1 MNTAFSSLSLG
12 RLIAFHLTPPFC
24 VCRREVGGEMSLLIN
39 ILQVNNASTQRGRGM
54 TLPCAVLARVCM
66 LDGLKTMT
74 LGMGEWL
81 IGRALV

>member
-1 MNTAFSSLSLG
+1 
-12 RLIAFHLTPPFC
+12 
-24 VCRREVGGEMSLLIN
+24 MSLLIN

-54 TLPCAVLARVCM
+54 TLPCAVLARVCI

-74 LGMGEWL
+74 LGMGVWL